1 MASSK
6 QQIISCFFSV
16 VFVCFT
22 LFPSTSYALSAGER
36 PTALNMVGDAVA
48 RPLMLVATVA
58 GTALF
63 AVTLPFSLLGGNA
76 GEAGEVLVI
85 EPFKM
90 TFLRCLGCT
99 SRNMKK

>member
-6 QQIISCFFSV
+6 QHIISCFFSAV
-16 VFVCFT
+16 LVCFT
-22 LFPSTSYALSAGER
+22 LFPSTSFALSADER
-36 PTALNMVGDAVA
+36 PTAINMVGDAVV

-76 GEAGEVLVI
+76 GEAGKVLVV
-85 EPFKM
+85 EPFKI

-99 SRNMKK
+99 TRNLKK